1 MMTEAEEV
9 RSDRVKFVYNAQF
22 PSPNAVV
29 LDYLLNNP
37 HFTSRQG
44 RQQGMDAIAA
54 FYRPMAEEAVGD
66 LPEAEVQ
73 EIARHCVEV
82 LAKQIDALCGRY
94 KIDNPLTASGQA
106 TIDQGDFGK
115 LEAVLEQGLQAIAS
129 ALHARSFSTD
139 AALTSGYNAT
149 SSLDIEQGVIM
160 DGDELGELGKLLNDP
175 DSLNSLVA

>member
-1 MMTEAEEV
+1 MTEDEEI

-54 FYRPMAEEAVGD
+54 FYRPLAEEAVGD
-66 LPEAEVQ
+66 LSEAEVQ
-73 EIARHCVEV
+73 EIARHCVDV
-82 LAKQIDALCGRY
+82 LAKQIDAMCSRY
-94 KIDNPLTASGQA
+94 KIDNPLSAAVQPA
-106 TIDQGDFGK
+106 LDQGDLGK
-115 LEAVLEQGLQAIAS
+115 LEAVLENGFQAIAS
-129 ALHARSFSTD
+129 ALRSGNLPTTSTVAPQT
-139 AALTSGYNAT
+139 AAAN
-149 SSLDIEQGVIM
+149 IEQGVVM
-160 DGDELGELGKLLNDP
+160 DGDELGELGKLLNDT

>member
-1 MMTEAEEV
+1 MTEDEDT

-54 FYRPMAEEAVGD
+54 FYRPLAEESVGD
-66 LPEAEVQ
+66 LSEPEVQ
-73 EIARHCVEV
+73 EIARHCVEA
-82 LAKQIDALCGRY
+82 LAKQIDALCSRY
-94 KIDNPLTASGQA
+94 KIDNPLTASGQPP
-106 TIDQGDFGK
+106 IDQGHLGK
-115 LEAVLEQGLQAIAS
+115 LEAVLENGFQAIAS
-129 ALHARSFSTD
+129 ALRS
-139 AALTSGYNAT
+139 G
-149 SSLDIEQGVIM
+149 SLPTVNSVASQTVPTDIEQGVVM
-160 DGDELGELGKLLNDP
+160 DGNELGELGKLLNDT